1 MAGPRHVRAS
11 PFLLTLALS
20 LLCRAG
26 AVSPARA
33 EANLPEDAPSRTP
46 RQTAAEPESF
56 DLVIRNGRVMDPETR
71 LDQLGTNVGIRAGRI
86 AVVTRQAIRG
96 RQEIDAGGRVVAPG
110 FIDMVSYDPNPVGV
124 WNKIADGVTTNL
136 ALHGGTTDPP
146 AWYGYYAAHRP
157 PVNYGASFFYSVA
170 RNDLQIPLTAPAT
183 PQQIETLSARGE
195 RALREGALAVSF
207 SLEYVPGIR
216 REEVLPLMRLARR
229 YRVPV
234 FFHARYSTMEG
245 PRTNLDALREI
256 IEDCR
261 ETGAAA
267 EIEHITSTGGTFSMA
282 QSLAMLDAA
291 RAGGLDITA
300 DAYPYNYWAT
310 YLDSER
316 FAPGWQ
322 QRFHITFHDL
332 QIAGST
338 ERLTAESFARYRH
351 EHRIA
356 AAYAIPEDDVTRA
369 LASPWMMIAS
379 DGILDAGH
387 NNHPRASG
395 TFTRTLAVYV
405 REKKIL
411 SLMDALAKMTILP
424 ARRLEESSP
433 QFRRKGRLS
442 PGADA
447 DVVVFDPASVADRAT
462 VERPEWPAEGM
473 EWVLVNGTV
482 VKSPAGFQ
490 RSAHPGQPLRGDPAA
505 RAAEP

>member
-1 MAGPRHVRAS
+1 MRFLVLILCGIAATPCALRALASAIAAPRAIEPAG
-11 PFLLTLALS
+11 
-20 LLCRAG
+20 
-26 AVSPARA
+26 
-33 EANLPEDAPSRTP
+33 
-46 RQTAAEPESF
+46 ESETYA
-56 DLVIRNGRVMDPETR
+56 LVIRNGRVMDPETR
-71 LDQLGTNVGIRAGRI
+71 LDQSGTNVGIRDGRI
-86 AVVTRQAIRG
+86 AVVTREPIHG
-96 RQEIDAGGRVVAPG
+96 RREIDAAGRVMAPG
-110 FIDMVSYDPNPVGV
+110 FIDMVSYDPNPAGV

-136 ALHGGTTDPP
+136 TLHGGTTDPP
-146 AWYGYYAAHRP
+146 AWYGYYGAHRP

-170 RNDLQIPLTAPAT
+170 RNELKIPLTAPAT
-183 PQQIETLSARGE
+183 DEQIKALTARAD

-216 REEVLPLMRLARR
+216 REEILPLMRLAHR
-229 YRVPV
+229 YHVPV

-245 PRTNLDALREI
+245 PGTNLDALREI

-267 EIEHITSTGGTFSMA
+267 EIEHITSTGGTFSMP
-282 QSLAMLDAA
+282 QSVAMLEAA
-291 RAGGLDITA
+291 RASGLDITA
-300 DAYPYNYWAT
+300 DAYPYTYWAT

-322 QRFHITFHDL
+322 RRFRITFSDL

-338 ERLTAESFARYRH
+338 ERLTAETFARYRH

-356 AAYAIPEDDVTRA
+356 AAFAIPEADVTRA
-369 LASPWMMIAS
+369 LKTPWIMIGS
-379 DGILDAGH
+379 DGILGPSH

-411 SLMDALAKMTILP
+411 SLMDALAKMTIQP
-424 ARRLEESSP
+424 ARRLEQSSP

-447 DVVVFDPASVADRAT
+447 DIVIFDPATVADRAT
-462 VERPEWPAEGM
+462 VEHPEIPAVGI
-473 EWVLVNGTV
+473 EWVVVNGTV
-482 VKSPAGFQ
+482 VKSPSGFH
-490 RSAHPGQPLRGDPAA
+490 RDAHPGQPLRGDLEERERLSQSRP
-505 RAAEP
+505 